1 MSSNIGDSR
10 RPAIPADLKRKVLI
24 EAGHR
29 CAIPTCRHIKVE
41 LHHIV
46 PWNKCR
52 EHKYDNLIALCPNCH
67 NLADAGGIDNK
78 SLHMYKLNLRT
89 VHDKFSQLEIDVLF
103 EANKVEEG
111 QAIKWP
117 PFMNI
122 LIKRICEV
130 GFVKLA
136 SPGRNVSA
144 GGIQIS
150 PVDLTITQDGRDY
163 IQEMGEAEM

>member
-1 MSSNIGDSR
+1 MPSNNVDSG

-41 LHHIV
+41 IHHIV
-46 PWNKCR
+46 AWNKCK
-52 EHKYDNLIALCPNCH
+52 EHKYANLIALCPNCH

-78 SLHMYKLNLRT
+78 SLHIYKLNLRT
-89 VHDKFSQLEIDVLF
+89 AHDKFSQLEIDVLF

-111 QAIKWP
+111 QTIQWP
-117 PFMNI
+117 SFMNI

-136 SPGRNVSA
+136 SPSRRVSA
-144 GGIQIS
+144 GRMQLS